1 MHAVQYVSIRSPSKW
16 EDMSLNRSRWRQE
29 RDRVPRLDTN
39 LLTQSGRLTQGLDWL
54 KINTAQAYRYM
65 YDGRKEW
72 WKQHGGLLIVLRE
85 SRDVR
90 EGLDACVGAIPWVH
104 DRGDPNHSTIIRIRM
119 YMYLTF

>member
-1 MHAVQYVSIRSPSKW
+1 MVETTRVLPVLSYV
-16 EDMSLNRSRWRQE
+16 
-29 RDRVPRLDTN
+29 
-39 LLTQSGRLTQGLDWL
+39 
-54 KINTAQAYRYM
+54 
-65 YDGRKEW
+65 
-72 WKQHGGLLIVLRE
+72 

>member
-54 KINTAQAYRYM
+54 KINNTQAYEVNRN
-65 YDGRKEW
+65 
-72 WKQHGGLLIVLRE
+72 GGDNEGLTGIVLRE
-85 SRDVR
+85 QGR
-90 EGLDACVGAIPWVH
+90 
-104 DRGDPNHSTIIRIRM
+104 
-119 YMYLTF
+119 